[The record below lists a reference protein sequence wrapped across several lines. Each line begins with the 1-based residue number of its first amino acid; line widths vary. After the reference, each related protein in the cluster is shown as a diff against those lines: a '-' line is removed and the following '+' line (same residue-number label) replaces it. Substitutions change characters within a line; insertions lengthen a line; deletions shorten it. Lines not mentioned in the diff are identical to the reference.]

1 MGADNFFKLLLRKG
15 TAGKAGTADTTIN
28 DLGIGITLP
37 ELRGKTI
44 AIDAMYMLYVSAT
57 ASLIAA
63 KAREGD
69 DDNTGGRMDL
79 KIISNKILQFRK
91 AGIQQ
96 LWVFDSPEPNPLKA
110 AENARRQ
117 TLGKSARERGD
128 EVAGFRVNGKL
139 VGELKKI
146 LQLSG
151 TPYLEV
157 PPGIEGEQYGAWM
170 TSGDE
175 SSRLCYAMISGDS
188 DVLIFGGTLL
198 RYEKGGKY
206 KLYELNT
213 ILTTGKIAHE
223 TLVKASVLLG
233 TDFAPGTR
241 LIGPKSALAKAPL
254 AELTAVQDRA
264 VNYFLERS
272 RLTKAPPIVE
282 MDPNIP
288 ELIDYLVDFGFSR
301 ELLTKN
307 WMPAKSRK

>member
-1 MGADNFFKLLLRKG
+1 MGADNFFKLVVSKAARGG
-15 TAGKAGTADTTIN
+15 TDTTIN
-28 DLGIGITLP
+28 DLGISMTLP

-44 AIDAMYMLYVSAT
+44 AIDAMFMLYVSCT
-57 ASLIAA
+57 ASMIAA

-91 AGIQQ
+91 AGIKQ
-96 LWVFDSPEPNPLKA
+96 LWVFDAPEANPLKA
-110 AENARRQ
+110 AENARRNAQ
-117 TLGKSARERGD
+117 GKAARDRGD
-128 EVAGFRVNGKL
+128 EVAGFRVTSKL
-139 VGELKKI
+139 VNELKKI

-151 TPYLEV
+151 TAYLEV

-206 KLYELNT
+206 RLFELDTILNT
-213 ILTTGKIAHE
+213 AKIAHE

-241 LIGPKSALAKAPL
+241 LIGPKSAITKAPL
-254 AELTAVQDRA
+254 TELTTVQDRA

-282 MDPNIP
+282 NDPDIP
-288 ELIDYLVDFGFSR
+288 ELIDYLVEFGFNR
-301 ELLTKN
+301 DLLTKN
-307 WMPAKSRK
+307 WAPPKSKAAK